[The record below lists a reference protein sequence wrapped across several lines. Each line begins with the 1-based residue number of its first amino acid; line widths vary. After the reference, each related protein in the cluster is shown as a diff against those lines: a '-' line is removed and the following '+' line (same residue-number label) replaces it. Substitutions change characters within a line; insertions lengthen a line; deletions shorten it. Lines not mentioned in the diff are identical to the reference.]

1 MSLHHIYG
9 SDCIH
14 VSSASLFLVAS
25 FSFFYYLVAFSQDF
39 HTFAEELER
48 YWMELVLGRF
58 VPCQIAVVDKL
69 FSDHLLFYGVNSDVA
84 SVRTSEMN
92 LRVKYVIF
100 PSRFGERTLI
110 FSPSRCQSEI

>member
-1 MSLHHIYG
+1 
-9 SDCIH
+9 
-14 VSSASLFLVAS
+14 
-25 FSFFYYLVAFSQDF
+25 
-39 HTFAEELER
+39 
-48 YWMELVLGRF
+48 MELVLGRF